1 MHSRNYTALPEAGTL
16 AIEYQGDN
24 LDMNAIAVIQLN
36 LQAIAEKVVANMAGI
51 RISEDIRTAFS
62 PGIVGRF
69 EYTLNPA
76 IRLVPNE
83 IRIGS
88 LFEYV
93 IPFIPILVDPDV
105 RAAMQGVLGNII
117 FTIGSS
123 TFGNYF
129 RTETKGQAPQAV
141 TPQIEIGPNI
151 AAIAV
156 VLAQHGPHGLTIR
169 HKAPDGSVTEVAITP
184 NP

>member
-1 MHSRNYTALPEAGTL
+1 MHARNYTELPEAGVL
-16 AIEYQGDN
+16 AIEYCGEN

-36 LQAIAEKVVANMAGI
+36 LQAIAEKVAAHVTGV
-51 RISEDIRTAFS
+51 RISEDVRTAFS
-62 PGIVGRF
+62 PGITGRF
-69 EYTLNPA
+69 EYTLNPT

-93 IPFIPILVDPDV
+93 IPFVPILTDPDV

-117 FTIGSS
+117 FTIGNS
-123 TFGNYF
+123 TPGNYF
-129 RTETKGQAPQAV
+129 QAETKGKTPRAA
-141 TPQIEIGPNI
+141 TPQIEIGPNV

-156 VLAQHGPHGLTIR
+156 ALAQHGPQGLTIR
-169 HKAPDGSVTEVAITP
+169 HKAPDGSVTEVEIKP